1 MTSTCCS
8 GKHLSSR
15 TMILSA
21 HCGSARQQL
30 RRRASHTASKIIRQ
44 QPFCHLF
51 DHPTENYK
59 GVCAHAPSP
68 PCQLCLNS
76 IWLNTLARIHSWPQ
90 RLQGTWIWRFVV
102 VNQQFILFVDEVTF
116 CTAQLAFGFCCSAF
130 GWNECALG
138 YCACIFSIWSR
149 LPAACLFFVSVACTK
164 KASYVSIAIR

>member
-8 GKHLSSR
+8 GKHLSSH

-21 HCGSARQQL
+21 QCGSARQQL
-30 RRRASHTASKIIRQ
+30 RRRVSRTVSKIIRQ

-76 IWLNTLARIHSWPQ
+76 IWLNTLARIHSWSQ
-90 RLQGTWIWRFVV
+90 RLQRTWIWRFVV
-102 VNQQFILFVDEVTF
+102 MNQQFVLFVDEVTF
-116 CTAQLAFGFCCSAF
+116 CTAQLAFAIVHLVEWMCTRVLCLYFQYMVTSACCLS
-130 GWNECALG
+130 
-138 YCACIFSIWSR
+138 
-149 LPAACLFFVSVACTK
+149 LF
-164 KASYVSIAIR
+164 R

>member
-8 GKHLSSR
+8 GKHLSSH

-21 HCGSARQQL
+21 QCGSARQQL
-30 RRRASHTASKIIRQ
+30 RRRVSRTVSKIIRQ

-59 GVCAHAPSP
+59 GACAHAPSP

-76 IWLNTLARIHSWPQ
+76 IWLNTLARIHSWSQ
-90 RLQGTWIWRFVV
+90 RLQRTWIWRFVV
-102 VNQQFILFVDEVTF
+102 MNQQFVLFIDEVF
-116 CTAQLAFGFCCSAF
+116 VQQSWLSPSCIWL
-130 GWNECALG
+130 NECALG

-149 LPAACLFFVSVACTK
+149 LPAACLFFVRVACTK
-164 KASYVSIAIR
+164 EAAYVSIAIT